1 MQYAHFPQRKKIINQ
16 FSLFSQPVPFL
27 KPVTSNTYYNRTTMI
42 NHGNIEFEMLALFE
56 LTPDLVCIAGKDGY
70 FKKVNPAVINKL
82 GYTAD
87 ELFSRPVSAFIHPD
101 DLELTSRERGK
112 LLQGKTLLNFQNRYL
127 AKSGTVI
134 WLEWTSVFLPD
145 KEIVF
150 AIAKD
155 ITESKLKEKETEEK
169 YHTYKSLATHFKSR
183 AEEDRKYLAY
193 ELHEEVAQLAAVVKM
208 HIAWISQHLA
218 GLPEPAKGKI
228 EEALLLSDLLIK
240 TIRRISFSV
249 SPNMMED
256 LGFNATLEWECK
268 EFSVLNGIPCHFIS
282 DCHEDD
288 LTREIKIDFFRI
300 CQEAFRNIMEHAEA
314 RAVQIILKDRGDA
327 ISLSITDDGKGFDVN
342 LPIQSA
348 GLLNMQQLAVS
359 INGGLS
365 IESETGKGTTIT
377 VTIKKE

>member
-27 KPVTSNTYYNRTTMI
+27 KPVTSYTYYNRTTMI

-256 LGFNATLEWECK
+256 LGLNATLEWECK

>member
-1 MQYAHFPQRKKIINQ
+1 
-16 FSLFSQPVPFL
+16 
-27 KPVTSNTYYNRTTMI
+27 MI
-42 NHGNIEFEMLALFE
+42 HHGNIEFEMLALFE
-56 LTPDLVCIAGKDGY
+56 MTPDLVCIAGKDGY

-87 ELFSRPVSAFIHPD
+87 ELFARPVSSFIHPD
-101 DLELTSRERGK
+101 DLEFTSRERNK
-112 LLQGKTLLNFQNRYL
+112 LLQGKTLLNFQNRYQT
-127 AKSGTVI
+127 KSGTVI

-155 ITESKLKEKETEEK
+155 ITGSKLKEKETEEK

-208 HIAWISQHLA
+208 HISWISKHLA

-249 SPNMMED
+249 SPNMMDD

-300 CQEAFRNIMEHAEA
+300 CQEAFSNIMEHAEA
-314 RAVQIILKDRGDA
+314 KAAKIILKDKGDT

-342 LPIQSA
+342 RPMQSP

-359 INGGLS
+359 INGQLS
-365 IESETGKGTTIT
+365 IESGTGKGTTIT